1 METYRPGEPFS
12 GVIGRELADSVQAYP
27 DIVRAAP
34 DSPNVVFVVLDD
46 VGFAQIGCFGSDID
60 TPNFDR
66 LAAGGL
72 RYRSF
77 HTTAMCSPTRACLL
91 TGRNQHTTGM
101 GGIADNATGFPGFD
115 GRIDK
120 DTGFLS
126 EVLRDNGYSTFAV
139 GKWHLAPRE
148 ETDLAASR
156 ARWPLGRGFERYY
169 GFMGAEAN
177 QFAPD
182 LVHDNHFVEQPF
194 SADDGYHLTEDLTDR
209 AIEFVNDLRNVT
221 TEKPFFLYL
230 AYGACHAPHQAP
242 PEFIDA
248 YRGRFDAGWDEWRA
262 ATHRRQLEMGILPPG
277 TELTPRPEWIQ
288 EWATLPDVERHAYAR
303 MMEVYAGFL
312 THTDHH
318 VGRLLDHLERTGD
331 LDNTIVVVLSD
342 NGTSPEGDKHGAF
355 NSTRWYNGVPL
366 TLESV
371 LPHLDDLGGPLSHGH
386 YPYGWAHAGNTPFQ
400 RWKRECHEGGVA
412 DPLIVHWPA
421 GIADRGAVRS
431 NYLHAIDIMPTVL
444 DAIGIDMP
452 DSIDGVPQVPVEG
465 MSLADTFTDPTSAT
479 ERTTQYYE
487 LLGCRAIY
495 HDGWKAV
502 AYHPMRGQMYIPGS
516 DPDLP
521 FSMDRWELYH
531 VAVDAS
537 ERRDLAG
544 AEPDRLRDM
553 VELWFAQAGRHG
565 ALPLHSSRPVDVPR
579 PSHIEARSRYVY
591 RPAAPIATTAAV
603 DIRHRPSITVA
614 SVEMTDGDDGVLLAH
629 GGRFGGYA
637 LYVQDGRLHYVHNF
651 LGERRSRVSS
661 PPLPTGAHRL
671 GYSFTPTGQ
680 FQGDVD
686 LLVDGEVVAS
696 GHIDQTTIY
705 SYALF
710 GEYLCVG
717 FDDGT
722 PVDDTYDAP
731 FPFSGVIDT
740 VVVDVSGEPFRD
752 LALEFEAFF
761 ASQ

>member
-1 METYRPGEPFS
+1 MKTYRPGEPFS
-12 GVIGRELADSVQAYP
+12 GVVGRELADSVQAYP
-27 DIVRAAP
+27 DVVRPPAGA
-34 DSPNVVFVVLDD
+34 PNVVMIVLDD
-46 VGFAQIGCFGSDID
+46 VGFAQIGCFGSDLD

-91 TGRNQHTTGM
+91 TGRNHHTTGM

-126 EVLRDNGYSTFAV
+126 EVLRDHGYATWAI

-148 ETDLAASR
+148 ESDLASSR

-169 GFMGAEAN
+169 GFLGAETN
-177 QFAPD
+177 QYAPD
-182 LVHDNHFVEQPF
+182 LVYDNHFIDPPYGRGE
-194 SADDGYHLTEDLTDR
+194 GYHVTEDLTDK

-221 TEKPFFLYL
+221 TQKPFLLYL

-242 PEFIDA
+242 AEFIDA

-262 ATHRRQLEMGILPPG
+262 ATHCRQLEMGILPPG
-277 TELTPRPEWIQ
+277 TDLSERPEWIQ
-288 EWATLPDVERHAYAR
+288 EWATLTDDQRRAYAR
-303 MMEVYAGFL
+303 LMEVYAGFL

-318 VGRLLDHLERTGD
+318 VGRLLDHLAATGD
-331 LDNTIVVVLSD
+331 LDNTIVLVCSD
-342 NGTSPEGDKHGAF
+342 NGASPEGGPNGAH
-355 NSTRWYNGVPL
+355 NSIRWYNQHPL
-366 TLESV
+366 DLDAVLE
-371 LPHLDDLGGPLSHGH
+371 HYDELGSPAAHGH

-431 NYLHAIDIMPTVL
+431 QYLHAIDVMPTLL

-452 DSIDGVPQVPVEG
+452 ETVDGVPQKPLEG
-465 MSLADTFTDPTSAT
+465 ISLAGSFADAASAV

-502 AYHPMRGQMYIPGS
+502 AYHPMRGQMYIEGS
-516 DPDLP
+516 DPSLP
-521 FSMDRWELYH
+521 FSLDRWELYH
-531 VAVDAS
+531 VAEDFS
-537 ERRDLAG
+537 ESHDLA
-544 AEPDRLRDM
+544 AEHPERLREM

-565 ALPLHSSRPVDVPR
+565 ALPLHSSRPVDTIR
-579 PSHIEARSRYVY
+579 PSHVEVRSRYVL
-591 RPAAPIATTAAV
+591 RPGAPIATPAAPDV
-603 DIRHRPSITVA
+603 RHRPSVTVA
-614 SVEMTDGDDGVLLAH
+614 SVTLAEGDEGVLVAH

-637 LYVQDGRLHYVHNF
+637 LYVQDGCLHYVHNV
-651 LGERRSRVSS
+651 LGDVHHRVSS
-661 PPLPTGAHRL
+661 PPLPIGARRL
-671 GYSFTPTGQ
+671 GYSFTPTGP

-686 LLVDGEVVAS
+686 LLVDGEVVAT
-696 GHIDQTTIY
+696 GHLPSTTVF
-705 SYALF
+705 SYVLF
-710 GEYLCVG
+710 GEYFCIG
-717 FDDGT
+717 EDDCT
-722 PVDDTYDAP
+722 PVDVRYAAP
-731 FPFSGVIDT
+731 FHFTGTIDRVVI
-740 VVVDVSGEPFRD
+740 DVSGEPFRD
-752 LALEFEAFF
+752 LAMELEAFL
-761 ASQ
+761 ATQ